1 MDLHFFNDFLECSHA
16 ATSPKKVLTMGV
28 SWSKALEWG
37 TVFFTMADLVDAVLD
52 YLYTEQLSREGFVG
66 EAAWMGIM
74 ATMALALELFVKLP
88 LHRRKKE
95 NSGPSGGTL
104 DLDADHGKTMMLL
117 ASADLELTIFLLE
130 VGKIV
135 GVHSGL
141 YMAVHLLFALL
152 ASALGR

>member
-1 MDLHFFNDFLECSHA
+1 
-16 ATSPKKVLTMGV
+16 MGV

-37 TVFFTMADLVDAVLD
+37 TAFFTMADLVDGVLD

-95 NSGPSGGTL
+95 NGAAFVGEGPL
-104 DLDADHGKTMMLL
+104 DLKEDYGKMMMLL

-130 VGKIV
+130 VGKTV
-135 GVHSGL
+135 GVWPALVH
-141 YMAVHLLFALL
+141 AVHLLFALL

>member
-1 MDLHFFNDFLECSHA
+1 
-16 ATSPKKVLTMGV
+16 MGV

-37 TVFFTMADLVDAVLD
+37 TAFFTMADLVDGVLD

-95 NSGPSGGTL
+95 NSAHGGPRSCMTNL
-104 DLDADHGKTMMLL
+104 
-117 ASADLELTIFLLE
+117 SF
-130 VGKIV
+130 
-135 GVHSGL
+135 
-141 YMAVHLLFALL
+141 
-152 ASALGR
+152 R